1 MAEASHLGGGLCKYT
16 RSPAVMCRLT
26 IGFSKKEKTMPAT
39 TKTDG
44 RKIQWSMERRMRH
57 SNAMKKV
64 WEKRKAAQ
72 ETGFV
77 ASIKRFFKGL

>member
-1 MAEASHLGGGLCKYT
+1 
-16 RSPAVMCRLT
+16 
-26 IGFSKKEKTMPAT
+26 MPAT